1 LPPGEAIPL
10 LYPCS
15 AEKFP
20 CLADLI
26 PLFRGAAELVR
37 KQLIQRENLGEKSG
51 FFKPLPVFFQ

>member
-1 LPPGEAIPL
+1 LPPGEVIPL

-26 PLFRGAAELVR
+26 PLFRGAAELIR
-37 KQLIQRENLGEKSG
+37 KGLI
-51 FFKPLPVFFQ
+51 